1 LDGLVV
7 ALLDAYFKGRDRMPT
22 FADIEVQARLLRE
35 MRELYEKR
43 EKLEASIRAVDIA
56 INLRIEKAASFDID
70 AYRAVNLLRQAL

>member
-1 LDGLVV
+1 
-7 ALLDAYFKGRDRMPT
+7 MPT

-43 EKLEASIRAVDIA
+43 EKLEAGIRAVDIA